1 MKAET
6 TVGPKGRMAV
16 GVVFMTVGLV
26 LTLSQAGVLN
36 IEGIGRW
43 WPLFLIGIGIV
54 KVRQPLGDGQRAM
67 GVALLFVGGLFQ
79 LMSVLAWGNA
89 WPLLM
94 ILAGAFLL
102 WQAVTRPP
110 MTSPPDPLATSNSS
124 LLSELALMGGVKK
137 SVRVPDF
144 RGGYITVVMGGV
156 ELDLRKST
164 MGASP
169 AYLDVVALLGG
180 IELKIPPEWTVEGGI
195 LPFMGG
201 FENKCQTLADS
212 NTAPRLVLRGYAV
225 MGGVSVGN

>member
-6 TVGPKGRMAV
+6 TAGPKGRMAV
-16 GVVFMTVGLV
+16 GVVFMTVGLI
-26 LTLSQAGVLN
+26 LTLSQAGVLKM
-36 IEGIGRW
+36 EGIGRW

-54 KVRQPLGDGQRAM
+54 KVRQPLEDGQRAA
-67 GVALLFVGGLFQ
+67 GLALLFVGGLFQ

-102 WQAVTRPP
+102 WQAAVARPP
-110 MTSPPDPLATSNSS
+110 TSSCAGSETSDSSVLA
-124 LLSELALMGGVKK
+124 ELALMGAVKK

-144 RGGYITVVMGGV
+144 RGGYITVVMG
-156 ELDLRKST
+156 EMKLDLRKST

-169 AYLDVVALLGG
+169 VYLDVVALLGG
-180 IELKIPPEWTVEGGI
+180 IELKIPPDWTVEGGI

-201 FENKCQTLADS
+201 FENKSQALADS

>member
-1 MKAET
+1 
-6 TVGPKGRMAV
+6 
-16 GVVFMTVGLV
+16 
-26 LTLSQAGVLN
+26 
-36 IEGIGRW
+36 
-43 WPLFLIGIGIV
+43 
-54 KVRQPLGDGQRAM
+54 
-67 GVALLFVGGLFQ
+67 
-79 LMSVLAWGNA
+79 MSVLAWGNA

-94 ILAGAFLL
+94 ILAGAFLS
-102 WQAVTRPP
+102 WQAVTRPSMSSSAP
-110 MTSPPDPLATSNSS
+110 THPLATSGSS
-124 LLSELALMGGVKK
+124 VLSELALTGGVKK
-137 SVRVPDF
+137 NVRVPDF

-156 ELDLRKST
+156 ELDLRQYA

-201 FENKCQTLADS
+201 FENKSQALVDS